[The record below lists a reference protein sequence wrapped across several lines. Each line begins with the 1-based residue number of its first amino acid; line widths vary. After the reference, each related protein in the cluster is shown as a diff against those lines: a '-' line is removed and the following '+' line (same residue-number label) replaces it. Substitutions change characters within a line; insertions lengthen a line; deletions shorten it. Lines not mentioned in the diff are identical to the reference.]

1 MNIAEKADRLFAARG
16 IKSQAEFAKTI
27 GVGEVTLYNTFRK
40 GSEPRVNTAL
50 AIARGLGVSVEWLF
64 DDAAD
69 WPPPDALEVQRPP
82 LPIAPWP
89 PHGITWPE
97 VQRAISEYVMR
108 RLDDGMTTG
117 APKPPKPP
125 RPPTPMSQTMERALK
140 QVEDSMAMRAAADE
154 LADLMHRL
162 RAMADAMPPAE
173 STEQPTSGRSRSKKA
188 ARKA

>member
-16 IKSQAEFAKTI
+16 IKSQAEFAKSI
-27 GVGEVTLYNTFRK
+27 GIGEVTLYNTFRK
-40 GSEPRVNTAL
+40 GSEPRVHTAL

-69 WPPPDALEVQRPP
+69 WPPPDALEAQRPP

-108 RLDDGMTTG
+108 RADDAASRSGEGVRKLISVRDEIVSRLEAQQGEVTPRPDLKKGMT
-117 APKPPKPP
+117 AN
-125 RPPTPMSQTMERALK
+125 EALEYL
-140 QVEDSMAMRAAADE
+140 VYH
-154 LADLMHRL
+154 LN
-162 RAMADAMPPAE
+162 AMAD
-173 STEQPTSGRSRSKKA
+173 SSQQQPKARRQEKKA